1 MSSVGPTAVRAN
13 GRADARSA
21 PLPDHQT
28 VEAPPA
34 TADNDAIA
42 VVHEDF
48 DKRRERFLPLTRFAL
63 LDRLTLAE
71 AWAPGQAQE
80 VRRFFRY
87 LDYWRQQQYSAQI
100 LELEQTYEPFS
111 PDTDLL
117 MTRKF
122 SAVERASMQR
132 RVVEGMRSV
141 LAQANYERIDP
152 AKVEVIMTTESHYG
166 LDLVVDMGAFEEIEI
181 WYRGA
186 STRRDERRSLKRFFR
201 KEEFDV
207 PIFQRLFV
215 LFKLK
220 PFEKRVAE
228 EMMRSNLARED
239 AEKRVK
245 RMRAMLPPQV
255 REGNIYMK
263 LFKNIP
269 RTDLEMVFPN
279 TEVRFRLLDKVKL
292 GLTASGGLGFGAFG
306 AAGKIAMIASNPI
319 GAAGAVFALGG
330 VVFRQAVAFM
340 NQKQRDMVVM
350 AKNVYFHSMADN
362 RGVMLKLANRAAEE
376 DVKEEMLLY
385 TVLAKEKAT
394 RADLTEID
402 HGIERWLSSAFGLN
416 VDFDLHDALDRLIAD
431 GIVTERDDGT
441 LATLP
446 PREAALHVDAMWD
459 AFLDHLPDPPR
470 AEGVEFE
477 GSEDSALA

>member
-1 MSSVGPTAVRAN
+1 MSSMGLTAAGVG
-13 GRADARSA
+13 GRADTRSA
-21 PLPDHQT
+21 PRHDHQ
-28 VEAPPA
+28 VMEAIPA
-34 TADNDAIA
+34 APQNDALAI
-42 VVHEDF
+42 VHEGV
-48 DKRRERFLPLTRFAL
+48 DKPRERFLPLTRFAL
-63 LDRLTLAE
+63 LDRLTFPA
-71 AWAPGQAQE
+71 AWPDGQAQE
-80 VRRFFRY
+80 VRRFFRF
-87 LDYWRQQQYSAQI
+87 LDYWRQQQYGAHV
-100 LELEQTYEPFS
+100 LELEQDYEPFS

-117 MTRKF
+117 LTRKF
-122 SAVERASMQR
+122 SAAERSAMQR
-132 RVVEGMRSV
+132 RVVDRMRCV
-141 LAQANYERIDP
+141 LKQANYERIDP
-152 AKVEVIMTTESHYG
+152 HKVEVIMTTESHYG

-186 STRRDERRSLKRFFR
+186 SKRRDERRQLKRFFR

-207 PIFQRLFV
+207 PIFQRLFL

-220 PFEKRVAE
+220 PLEKRVAE
-228 EMMRSNLARED
+228 EMMKANIPREE

-279 TEVRFRLLDKVKL
+279 TEVRFRMFDKLKL
-292 GLTASGGLGFGAFG
+292 GLSASGGLGVGAFG
-306 AAGKIAMIASNPI
+306 AAGKIAMLASNPV

-340 NQKQRDMVVM
+340 NQKQRYMVVM
-350 AKNVYFHSMADN
+350 AKNLYFHSMADN

-402 HGIERWLSSAFGLN
+402 HGIERWLSSAFGIT
-416 VDFDLHDALDRLIAD
+416 VDFDLHDALERLIAD
-431 GIVTERDDGT
+431 GIVTEQPDGT
-441 LATLP
+441 LLTLP
-446 PREAALHVDAMWD
+446 PRQAALHIDTMWD
-459 AFLDHLPDPPR
+459 RFLDHLPDAPR
-470 AEGVEFE
+470 TEGVEFD
-477 GSEDSALA
+477 GADA

>member
-1 MSSVGPTAVRAN
+1 MSSVGLGASVGN
-13 GRADARSA
+13 GRATARSA
-21 PLPDHQT
+21 PRPDHQV
-28 VEAPPA
+28 VEAPPV
-34 TADNDAIA
+34 TSDNDALAI
-42 VVHEDF
+42 VHEDF
-48 DKRRERFLPLTRFAL
+48 DCRRERFLPLTRFAL
-63 LDRLTLAE
+63 LDRLTLPE

-87 LDYWRQQQYSAQI
+87 LDYWRQQQYSARI

-132 RVVEGMRSV
+132 RVVDGMRSV

-152 AKVEVIMTTESHYG
+152 AKVEIIMTTESHYG

-228 EMMRSNLARED
+228 EMMRSNLTRED

-279 TEVRFRLLDKVKL
+279 TEVRFRMFDKIKL

-306 AAGKIAMIASNPI
+306 AAGKLAMIATNPI

-330 VVFRQAVAFM
+330 VVFRQAIAFM
-340 NQKQRDMVVM
+340 NQKQRYMVVM
-350 AKNVYFHSMADN
+350 AKNLYFHSMADN

-376 DVKEEMLLY
+376 DIKEEMLLY
-385 TVLAKEKAT
+385 TVLAKESAN

-402 HGIERWLSSAFGLN
+402 HGIERWLSSAFGVN

-431 GIVTERDDGT
+431 GIVTEEPDGK
-441 LATLP
+441 LVTLP
-446 PREAALHVDAMWD
+446 PREAALHIDAKWD
-459 AFLDHLPDPPR
+459 SFLDHLPDPPR

-477 GSEDSALA
+477 GSEGTASA